1 MLWFQVQRPEQ
12 MSGTFFSLC
21 KPQPSTCVLEG
32 LLPCRGLSYGL
43 AQLRTLGSCSKGSGI
58 PAVWLFGF
66 NGETGPYY
74 LSVEGTGHKKI
85 GIATCIEK

>member
-1 MLWFQVQRPEQ
+1 MLFFPVQRPEE
-12 MSGTFFSLC
+12 MSRTFFSLC
-21 KPQPSTCVLEG
+21 KLHIPTCVLEG

-43 AQLRTLGSCSKGSGI
+43 AQLRTLASCSNGSGI

-85 GIATCIEK
+85 GIAT